1 MTPPAQPR
9 ARPVRWGLVF
19 VLVLIGLAGLV
30 RALQWYFDPFREL
43 DRASAIAAST
53 RPPSPTS
60 SRGRQSRTLPPATSQ
75 ELALL
80 DAPDTSLQIK
90 AAETLLARAVTPELV
105 TAVDATL
112 RTRPDPHVEALLVCI
127 KSRFEG
133 PGTLGY
139 LLTRFPSTRHE
150 FERRLRVDVS
160 CLLDALVERIS
171 EDPERVTAALLP
183 AIYSNNATARHKV
196 IQAFRLVDLPGLPA
210 ELAALGRQPGEPLH
224 EGAVAAAMALGA
236 LRYDSALVDRAVRE
250 PGLVAV
256 VAEDLRANPH
266 PNGARVLAG
275 VWTDQPGDT
284 SYAQLARAREGLLHD
299 VSAALVEIVRSATA
313 PEPRRVAAARH
324 LATLGEVGALRELNA
339 FSETVG
345 RGDLKTAI
353 DAAIRELQE
362 RRRTG
367 ARDQMRALPQ

>member
-1 MTPPAQPR
+1 
-9 ARPVRWGLVF
+9 VF

-60 SRGRQSRTLPPATSQ
+60 SRGRQSRTRPPATSQ

-150 FERRLRVDVS
+150 FERRLSVDVS

-196 IQAFRLVDLPGLPA
+196 IQAFRLVDLPSLPA

-224 EGAVAAAMALGA
+224 KGAVAAAMALGA

-250 PGLVAV
+250 PGLFAV
-256 VAEDLRANPH
+256 VAEDLRSNPH

-324 LATLGEVGALRELNA
+324 LGTLGEVGALRDLNV

-367 ARDQMRALPQ
+367 ARDQMRSLPQ